1 MSCSSRE
8 PRLLKKV
15 ISKGKNNKTQKWS
28 RNPECIP
35 GRAGLAAPPAAQEE
49 ALKRRRRGGV
59 AGISRF
65 TNTQTTATCW
75 RSRRVCHHAPARC
88 EASWRT
94 ETYSAEPGGLRPVV
108 FAAAERRAEPQPG
121 RANIHRTTNRAHS
134 ALRSNFSPTSSVA

>member
-1 MSCSSRE
+1 MSRSSRV
-8 PRLLKKV
+8 PCLLKKV
-15 ISKGKNNKTQKWS
+15 LLKGTKNKKQKWS

-49 ALKRRRRGGV
+49 ALKRRRGV

-75 RSRRVCHHAPARC
+75 RSRPFCHHAPARC
-88 EASWRT
+88 EALWRT

-108 FAAAERRAEPQPG
+108 FAAAEQRAEPQPG
-121 RANIHRTTNRAHS
+121 RANIHRATNRAHS
-134 ALRSNFSPTSSVA
+134 ALRSNFSSTSSVA